1 METVVSDPVKHP
13 NHYTG
18 HASGIECIEVTR
30 HMNFCRGNAIKYIWR
45 AGEKGGTDKEVEDL
59 RKAIKYL
66 EFEIERLED
75 VREANEEGLDLVIQ
89 QSLADHP
96 PLVLDW
102 TGPNLPGDK

>member
-1 METVVSDPVKHP
+1 MSDPVKHP
-13 NHYTG
+13 SHYTSS
-18 HASGIECIEVTR
+18 ASGIECIEVTR

-45 AGEKGGTDKEVEDL
+45 AGEKGGPDKEVEDL

-66 EFEIERLED
+66 EFEIERLEY
-75 VREANEEGLDLVIQ
+75 ANFEKGLDLVIQ
-89 QSLADHP
+89 QSLSEHP